1 MGRSTMRIAAILAAL
16 ILTLAGGIA
25 RMEGEDNM
33 ATPYERHGRLHVEG
47 VHLVDESGAPFA
59 LRGVS
64 THGIGVY
71 PEYVNADAF
80 RTLRDDWGAN
90 VIRLA
95 MYTEVEN
102 GYLTGGDKAAQEALI
117 DRAVNDCADLG
128 LYVIIDWHILTDYDP
143 NQHVDEAVDFFD
155 RMAARYAGC
164 GNVIYEICNEPNGA
178 VNWATVKRYAER
190 VVPVIRRHAPDAL
203 ILCGTPMW
211 SQDVDSVAAA
221 PLDDAN
227 VMYVLH
233 FYAATHRD
241 LLRAKLERAL
251 DAGTPVFISEFSICD
266 ASGNGRVD
274 YDSAAAWRQL
284 ILDRGLSYIG
294 WNLSNKDESSA
305 LIQPDCALTSDWPED
320 AISETGLWL
329 RNCLR
334 EDRDRECG
342 R

>member
-1 MGRSTMRIAAILAAL
+1 MSTPF
-16 ILTLAGGIA
+16 
-25 RMEGEDNM
+25 EK
-33 ATPYERHGRLHVEG
+33 HGRLHVEG
-47 VHLVDESGAPFA
+47 VHLVDAAGEPFM

-71 PEYVNADAF
+71 PEYVNAAGF

-95 MYTEVEN
+95 MYTAEEN
-102 GYLTGGDKAAQEALI
+102 GYLTGGNRAEQEALI

-128 LYVIIDWHILTDYDP
+128 LYVVIDWHILSDNDP

-155 RMAARYAGC
+155 RMAARYAGY
-164 GNVIYEICNEPNGA
+164 GNVIYEICNEPNGT
-178 VNWATVKRYAER
+178 VNWASVKRYAET
-190 VVPVIRRHAPDAL
+190 VIPVIRKHAPDAL
-203 ILCGTPMW
+203 ILCGTPTW
-211 SQDVDSVAAA
+211 SQDVDSVAAS
-221 PLDDAN
+221 PLEDQN

-274 YDSAAAWRQL
+274 YDSASAWRRL

-305 LIQPDCALTSDWPED
+305 LIKPDCDLTSDWPED

-334 EDRDRECG
+334 EDRAREYG
-342 R
+342 Q